1 MLINPKTG
9 QVIPEPRREPG
20 AKPRRIAPAALASY
34 REVLTYPPN
43 KGHGGMFSIEQRAR
57 FTVEE

>member
-1 MLINPKTG
+1 MLIDPKTG

-20 AKPRRIAPAALASY
+20 AKPRRLSPAALATL

-43 KGHGGMFSIEQRAR
+43 KGHCGMFSIEQRAR
-57 FTVEE
+57 LTVKG